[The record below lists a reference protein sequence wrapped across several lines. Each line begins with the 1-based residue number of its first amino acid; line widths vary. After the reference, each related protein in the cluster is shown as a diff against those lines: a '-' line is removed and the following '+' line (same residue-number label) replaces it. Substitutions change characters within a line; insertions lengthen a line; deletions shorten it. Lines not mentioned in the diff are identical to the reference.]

1 MSSLA
6 IEDKKD
12 LDVLEDAQK
21 RMKKILSGLTE

>member
-12 LDVLEDAQK
+12 MEVLEDAQK
-21 RMKKILSGLTE
+21 RMIKILSGLTE